1 MEIKEFDKVKI
12 LSSGVIGIV
21 VDIHIT
27 KGEQIFIIESKDTK
41 CGWVL
46 FDCLAD
52 EIEKL

>member
-12 LSSGVIGIV
+12 LSSGAIGVV

-27 KGEQIFIIESKDTK
+27 KGEQIYIVECKDTK
-41 CGWVL
+41 GGWTL